1 MNTGVLWI
9 PNGCTVYIGNRLQP
23 AGRHVYF
30 VLCMQGL
37 SGHLGQCLY
46 PRRAYTGVPGM
57 RKTLCAPNG
66 WWQGGHSWTISTAVA
81 MCSTLPK
88 CYNGPFHQ
96 KVELQKYKVGSFYQ
110 KEEFGRKELP
120 TAPNTMYLS
129 KFFLYFP
136 KLWNIF
142 VDQREEFGRRK
153 NSLLLTFPNSSNTVF
168 RWRPVP
174 PRAKKPCV
182 ALATYS
188 DLTS

>member
-66 WWQGGHSWTISTAVA
+66 WWQGGHSWTFSTAVTVA

-88 CYNGPFHQ
+88 CYSGPFHQ

-110 KEEFGRKELP
+110 KEEFGRKEEYPSRLHR
-120 TAPNTMYLS
+120 TQCICPNFSCIFPNCGIYLS
-129 KFFLYFP
+129 IKGKSLAG
-136 KLWNIF
+136 
-142 VDQREEFGRRK
+142 GRT
-153 NSLLLTFPNSSNTVF
+153 LCSSSHSQIPQIQCLGGGPCL
-168 RWRPVP
+168 PVP
-174 PRAKKPCV
+174 RNHA
-182 ALATYS
+182 
-188 DLTS
+188 